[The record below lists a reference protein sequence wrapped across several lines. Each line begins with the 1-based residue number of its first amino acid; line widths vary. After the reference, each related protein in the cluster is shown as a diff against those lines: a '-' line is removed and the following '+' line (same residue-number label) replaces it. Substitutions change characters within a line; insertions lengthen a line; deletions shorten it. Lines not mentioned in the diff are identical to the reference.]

1 MVIPKGEWRA
11 TSPTVQGFAY
21 ARGTDG
27 QSTRASQQLPV
38 SAATAG
44 SNARFWRLTSFTS
57 RDECLESIL
66 DFGKNV
72 LCLRHAPKAPFFG
85 APHPFLWARPKKW
98 GGKRFVGALAPATFL
113 TPLEGGE
120 KLKAAE
126 LTPRPFLPFAFYR
139 CQIFSA
145 YSRIARSAA
154 KMPLSAM
161 FTRLMRANSLLLA
174 AVAYSLSWQ
183 AT

>member
-1 MVIPKGEWRA
+1 MPLDAVQWEPPGE
-11 TSPTVQGFAY
+11 GFPQ
-21 ARGTDG
+21 T
-27 QSTRASQQLPV
+27 
-38 SAATAG
+38 
-44 SNARFWRLTSFTS
+44 
-57 RDECLESIL
+57 
-66 DFGKNV
+66 
-72 LCLRHAPKAPFFG
+72 
-85 APHPFLWARPKKW
+85 PFL
-98 GGKRFVGALAPATFL
+98 RF
-113 TPLEGGE
+113 GE
-120 KLKAAE
+120 KGDFAALICKFKAAE

-161 FTRLMRANSLLLA
+161 FTRLMRANSPLFE